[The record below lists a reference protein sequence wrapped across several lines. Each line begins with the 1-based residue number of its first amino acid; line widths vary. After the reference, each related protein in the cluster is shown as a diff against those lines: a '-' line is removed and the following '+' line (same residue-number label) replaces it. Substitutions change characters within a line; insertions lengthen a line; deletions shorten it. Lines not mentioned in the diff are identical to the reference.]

1 VAACLILVEL
11 EEHLKAGL
19 ALGFKEYLGVAVV
32 GINGMEDV
40 LELIL
45 VQFPVESV
53 AKSKVSFVNL
63 SRFSIL

>member
-1 VAACLILVEL
+1 VVACLILVEL

-53 AKSKVSFVNL
+53 AISKVFFVNL
-63 SRFSIL
+63 SLFSIL